1 MVRFP
6 TFSNW
11 SVAATPSDKETFQ
24 RLLGVSP
31 LHNIRL
37 PANES
42 VQYPAVLIPT
52 PDNEFPVIF
61 AFKYIAELQH
71 QLGGSSR
78 QVKNSL
84 LNKITETHKLD
95 SDSKIA
101 SYFSILFYFS

>member
-11 SVAATPSDKETFQ
+11 SVAATPSDKETFE

-31 LHNIRL
+31 LHNIKV

-42 VQYPAVLIPT
+42 VQYPAVFIPT

-61 AFKYIAELQH
+61 AFKYMAELQYT
-71 QLGGSSR
+71 LGKSSR
-78 QVKNSL
+78 QVRRN
-84 LNKITETHKLD
+84 
-95 SDSKIA
+95 
-101 SYFSILFYFS
+101 